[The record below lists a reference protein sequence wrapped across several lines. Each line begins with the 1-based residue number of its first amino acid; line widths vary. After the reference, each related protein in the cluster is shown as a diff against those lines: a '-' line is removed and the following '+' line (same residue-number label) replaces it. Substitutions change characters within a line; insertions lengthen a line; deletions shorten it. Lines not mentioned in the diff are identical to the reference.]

1 MTVGIS
7 RTRLENEVG
16 RQLKFRKMKKP
27 VFYLGAILLFMTSC
41 AYQRIGDLTMIS
53 NRNVDSGKEYV
64 LIQRNA
70 EGKAKMKKD
79 DALERAIDAAT
90 EEYNGEY
97 LMNVK
102 VYVKNNG
109 KKIKVEGD
117 VWGLKSTQ
125 VNVESSVTKKV
136 EFENGDTVT
145 FQNSGKL
152 TEGKIIGINEN
163 GAIVEYS
170 NMLGQTKSKEIPFD
184 ELTKIER
191 E

>member
-1 MTVGIS
+1 M
-7 RTRLENEVG
+7 
-16 RQLKFRKMKKP
+16 KRKL
-27 VFYLGAILLFMTSC
+27 FYFGVLSILMSSC

-64 LIQRNA
+64 LIQRNV
-70 EGKAKMKKD
+70 EGKAKMKKN

-90 EEYNGEY
+90 EEFNGEY

-102 VYVKNNG
+102 VYVKDNG

-117 VWGLKSTQ
+117 VWGLKSTR
-125 VNVESSVTKKV
+125 VSVESSVTKKI
-136 EFENGDTVT
+136 EFKTGDTVT

-152 TEGKIIGINEN
+152 TEGKIIGINAN

-170 NMLGQTKSKEIPFD
+170 NMLRQTKKKEISFD
-184 ELTKIER
+184 ELTKIEK
-191 E
+191 

>member
-1 MTVGIS
+1 MT
-7 RTRLENEVG
+7 
-16 RQLKFRKMKKP
+16 KP
-27 VFYLGAILLFMTSC
+27 VLYLGAIFLFLTGCS
-41 AYQRIGDLTMIS
+41 YQRIGTFTMIS

-70 EGKAKMKKD
+70 EGNAKMKKD

-90 EEYNGEY
+90 TEFNGEY

-125 VNVESSVTKKV
+125 INVETSVTKKV
-136 EFENGDTVT
+136 EFNTGDSVT
-145 FQNSGKL
+145 FSNSGKL
-152 TEGKIIGINEN
+152 TEGKIIGINEK

-170 NMLGQTKSKEIPFD
+170 NIVGRTKSKEISFD
-184 ELTKIER
+184 EMTKIER
-191 E
+191 